1 MTKQERVDASHALIR
16 WFENQGVTPPDS
28 VEVMAVT
35 IAAMVMTI
43 ARHNGGNPNDAARIV
58 GHMIEET
65 MGEMK

>member
-16 WFENQGVTPPDS
+16 WFESWGVTPPDS

-35 IAAMVMTI
+35 IAAMVLTI
-43 ARHNGGNPNDAARIV
+43 AKHNGGNPNDAARII

-65 MGEMK
+65 VEEMK